1 MNYPI
6 WELPASGLL
15 IAGVAILHV
24 FVSHFA
30 VGGGLFLVVTEW
42 KARRENDEALLEWLR
57 RHSRFFVLLTLVF
70 GAVSGVGIWFTIALV
85 HPAATSSLIN
95 AFVWG
100 WAIEWTFFFTE
111 IAAAIVYYYGWDKLT
126 PRQHLT
132 VGWIYFGAAWASMI
146 VINGILA
153 YMLTPGDWLQSRSF
167 VDGFFNPTY
176 WSSLTIRT
184 LGAMGLAGVY
194 ALFTASWLASPELR
208 QKLGRWAATAWV
220 LPMAIG
226 LPIALLWYFSAAD
239 FSDVPVAE
247 IFAAPTAG
255 PIDLLASMFTT
266 TLPASGQP
274 VAQRALRVAFGSI
287 TVTILGTFAIVL
299 FRGRRYGRVATAG
312 IMLAALLSI
321 GGSEWAREALRKP
334 YVIGSY
340 MFINGVRLPPPE
352 GSIAATAT
360 FADSM
365 RIDTLQKAG
374 VLGSA
379 PFVRPVARVDAQSWT
394 ADQEIAAGREVFRL
408 LCSQCHTTDG
418 YLAVRP
424 LVKGR
429 SSAAIE
435 GTLTRLAQ
443 PRDGAGHEASW
454 ARPRVQ
460 LATWRNRRMPPF
472 VGTADEQRALAVYL
486 ASIGGGRIEPRGPF
500 VSGAAVFEASCAACH
515 MPDGDWPMAPRTA
528 GKSELQL
535 YDEIGKLPELNDMM
549 PPFEGSDAERH
560 ALANYLAGLASQ
572 GR

>member
-6 WELPASGLL
+6 WELPGSGLL
-15 IAGVAILHV
+15 IAAVAILHV

-42 KARRENDEALLEWLR
+42 KARRENDEELLGWLR

-70 GAVSGVGIWFTIALV
+70 GAVTGVGIWFTIALV

-100 WAIEWTFFFTE
+100 WAIEWAFFFTE
-111 IAAAIVYYYGWDKLT
+111 IAAAIVYFYGWDRLT
-126 PRQHLT
+126 PKQHLT

-153 YMLTPGDWLQSRSF
+153 YMLTPGDWLSSRSF

-194 ALFTASWLASPELR
+194 ALFTASWLASPALK

-239 FSDVPVAE
+239 YADVPVAE
-247 IFAAPTAG
+247 IFGAPTAG
-255 PIDLLASMFTT
+255 PLDLLGSIFTA
-266 TLPASGQP
+266 LPASGHP

-287 TVTILGTFAIVL
+287 TVTILATFALVL
-299 FRGRRYGRVATAG
+299 FRRQRYGRVATA
-312 IMLAALLSI
+312 IVMFAALFSI
-321 GGSEWAREALRKP
+321 GGSEWAREGLRKP

-340 MFINGVRLPPPE
+340 MFVNGVRLPPPE
-352 GSIAATAT
+352 GSLASKAKMDDALSIDRLQQAGILATA
-360 FADSM
+360 
-365 RIDTLQKAG
+365 R
-374 VLGSA
+374 
-379 PFVRPVARVDAQSWT
+379 FVRPVSDSTTWT
-394 ADQEIAAGREVFRL
+394 PGQEIAAGHDVFRL

-418 YLAVRP
+418 YLAIRP
-424 LVKGR
+424 LVRGR
-429 SSAAIE
+429 NSTAIE
-435 GTLTRLAQ
+435 GMITRLAQ
-443 PRDGAGHEASW
+443 PRDAAGHATAWS
-454 ARPRVQ
+454 RPHVQ
-460 LATWRNRRMPPF
+460 LATWRNRRMAPF
-472 VGTADEQRALAVYL
+472 VGTPAEQRALAVYL
-486 ASIGGGRIEPRGPF
+486 ASLGGGKIEPRAQPI
-500 VSGAAVFEASCAACH
+500 SGAAVFESSCAACH
-515 MPDGDWPMAPRTA
+515 TSDGDWPIAPRVA
-528 GKSELQL
+528 GRNELQI
-535 YDEIGKLPELNDMM
+535 YDALGRLPELNEMM
-549 PPFEGSDAERH
+549 PPFEGTDEERR
-560 ALANYLAGLASQ
+560 ALAGYLAALPAQ